1 MVLQT
6 IDWAIIFGFF
16 IISMGIG
23 LYAARTAGKSVANF
37 FLSGRDMPWWVLGVS
52 MVATTFSSD
61 TPNLVADIVRQN
73 GVAGNWAWW
82 AFLLTGMLTVF
93 VYAKLWRRSQ
103 VLTDLEFYELRYHG
117 PMAAFLRGFR
127 ALYLGVFFN
136 VIVMATV
143 SLAVIKIGA
152 VMLQWSAVQTLV
164 VSLSITAVYSTVG
177 GLKGI
182 LLTDFFQFIISMIGA
197 IGAALIII
205 NLPEIGSLSELIA
218 HENVIP
224 KMNMLPDFSD
234 SDALITLLVLPLAVQ
249 WWSVWYPG
257 AEPGGGGFI
266 AQRMLS
272 AKNEQQA
279 IKATLFFNV
288 AHYALRPWPWIL
300 VALASL
306 IVFPT
311 VESMRTAFPDI
322 DPSIVQ
328 NDFAYPAMLSLLP
341 SGFLGLVVASLIA
354 AFMSTISTQVN
365 WGSSYIV
372 NDFYQRFINPN
383 ASEQQLV
390 RVGQLSTLGLMVV
403 TCIFALLLSNALQ
416 AFNILLQVGA
426 GTGLIFILRWFWW
439 RISAYSEI
447 AAMVISFLVAIYLE
461 LIHPAL
467 DLAPLSSGAKLLWGV
482 GITTVGWI
490 TVTLLTPPTDDKT
503 LRSFYRLV
511 QPGGPG
517 WKKVLDEAHRD
528 GEVMPEETDGW
539 DVPWGILC
547 MFIGVIAVY
556 TALFATGEWIYG
568 NTGLATLLTVV
579 SAVATFL
586 LFKTWKRLKMRP
598 EPLI

>member
-1 MVLQT
+1 
-6 IDWAIIFGFF
+6 
-16 IISMGIG
+16 
-23 LYAARTAGKSVANF
+23 
-37 FLSGRDMPWWVLGVS
+37 
-52 MVATTFSSD
+52 
-61 TPNLVADIVRQN
+61 
-73 GVAGNWAWW
+73 
-82 AFLLTGMLTVF
+82 
-93 VYAKLWRRSQ
+93 
-103 VLTDLEFYELRYHG
+103 
-117 PMAAFLRGFR
+117 
-127 ALYLGVFFN
+127 
-136 VIVMATV
+136 
-143 SLAVIKIGA
+143 
-152 VMLQWSAVQTLV
+152 
-164 VSLSITAVYSTVG
+164 
-177 GLKGI
+177 
-182 LLTDFFQFIISMIGA
+182 
-197 IGAALIII
+197 
-205 NLPEIGSLSELIA
+205 
-218 HENVIP
+218 
-224 KMNMLPDFSD
+224 
-234 SDALITLLVLPLAVQ
+234 
-249 WWSVWYPG
+249 
-257 AEPGGGGFI
+257 
-266 AQRMLS
+266 
-272 AKNEQQA
+272 
-279 IKATLFFNV
+279 
-288 AHYALRPWPWIL
+288 
-300 VALASL
+300 
-306 IVFPT
+306 
-311 VESMRTAFPDI
+311 MRTAFPDI
-322 DPSIVQ
+322 DPGIIQ

-372 NDFYQRFINPN
+372 NDFYQRFINPK

-447 AAMVISFLVAIYLE
+447 AAMVISFLIAIYLE